1 MRLIL
6 ASTSPFRQAM
16 LRQAGLTFEAI
27 KPAFDEWL
35 PQGSLPDAVAL
46 MLAEGKAEA
55 VADHHPD
62 AVVMGADQV
71 GECEGV
77 LLGKPLDE
85 AAAYAQLKQ
94 LLGRTHRLI
103 TGVVLIGPTPEE
115 GGARATLRIV
125 DETRITFRQLSDEA
139 LKTYVAT
146 REWEGCAG
154 GYRLEGQGVLLVE
167 KIEGDYF
174 NIIGLPLIPVLEGL
188 RRLGIDPLVPSA

>member
-16 LRQAGLTFEAI
+16 LRQAGLTFEAV

-55 VADHHPD
+55 VAELHPD
-62 AVVMGADQV
+62 AVVIGADQV

-77 LLGKPLDE
+77 LLGKPQDE
-85 AAAYAQLKQ
+85 AAAFTQLKQ

-103 TGVVLIGPTPEE
+103 TGVVLMGPVPED

-125 DETRITFRQLSDEA
+125 DETRITFRSLTDDA
-139 LKTYVAT
+139 LKAYVAT

-188 RRLGIDPLVPSA
+188 RRLGIDPLVPSP